1 MIKTNSQFLSFQ
13 EKQYVNIASE
23 LSGQAYDIDLW
34 QKQGDQQRH
43 LEVQTKQIAEKMY
56 SGYRHYGLGW
66 SRIVS
71 VDPYN
76 STDLYLLGLISKG
89 VKKIDN
95 YKNISFLPSKARTQR
110 NNISKELNLFVHQNP
125 FTRAWLFTDK
135 RTTLL
140 YLRNTIQRMHRK
152 LSKLNHEKFMKQYG
166 ARFVFRTTEL
176 GEIFPLGES
185 DVSVHPHM
193 HALMVLDS
201 KLSKEQFIELNKS
214 IQKFWGAYSRDS
226 GKIRNAREMVKYCVK
241 PNDMEGL
248 NSQQIIKL
256 YHAQNRLHLVQPLQD
271 LKQNRK
277 KIRDNNQKVIVRK
290 GIPKLVPNWNRSN
303 TKTSKADPMREYLEM
318 LEDTTKANAIR
329 ECSLASPRIV
339 AWCTPS
345 PLFTHV
351 SEPVFMVHGL
361 QGRDPVEMFDREE
374 VTKMEHAIMVHTN
387 TLSVRK
393 NSINNNEEKNKY
405 EIEPKI
411 PPRNQSTGRIYQTS
425 ECPF

>member
-23 LSGQAYDIDLW
+23 LSGQAYDIDQW

-71 VDPYN
+71 ADPYN
-76 STDLYLLGLISKG
+76 STDLYLLGLMSKG
-89 VKKIDN
+89 VKKLDN
-95 YKNISFLPSKARTQR
+95 YKNISFLPTKARTQR
-110 NNISKELNLFVHQNP
+110 NKISKELNLFVHENP

-140 YLRNTIQRMHRK
+140 YLRNTIQRMHRR
-152 LSKLNHEKFMKQYG
+152 LSRLNAEDFMKQYG

-185 DVSVHPHM
+185 DVSIHPHM
-193 HALMVLDS
+193 HALMVLDK
-201 KLSKEQFIELNKS
+201 KLSKDQFIELNKF

-256 YHAQNRLHLVQPLQD
+256 YHAQNGLHLIQPLQD
-271 LKQNRK
+271 FKQNRK
-277 KIRDNNQKVIVRK
+277 QIRDNNEKVIVRK
-290 GIPKLVPNWNRSN
+290 GIPKRVPNWNRSI
-303 TKTSKADPMREYLEM
+303 TKKSKADPMREYLEM

-329 ECSLASPRIV
+329 ECSHASPRIV

-345 PLFTHV
+345 PMFTHV

-361 QGRDPVEMFDREE
+361 QGRDPIEMFDREE

-387 TLSVRK
+387 TLTVPPISQ
-393 NSINNNEEKNKY
+393 NNHSKIENY
-405 EIEPKI
+405 EIEPKK
-411 PPRNQSTGRIYQTS
+411 PPNIQTS
-425 ECPF
+425 GIHQISKQPF

>member
-1 MIKTNSQFLSFQ
+1 MIQTKPPLLPFQ
-13 EKQYVNIASE
+13 EKQYAIIASS
-23 LSGQAYDIDLW
+23 LSGQAYDIDQW
-34 QKQGDQQRH
+34 QKQGEQQQH
-43 LEVQTKQIAEKMY
+43 LEEQTKQIADKMH
-56 SGYRHYGLGW
+56 SGYRHHGLGW

-71 VDPYN
+71 ADPYR
-76 STDLYLLGLISKG
+76 STDLYLLGLFSKG
-89 VKKIDN
+89 VKKLDN
-95 YKNISFLPSKARTQR
+95 YKNISFLPTKARQQR
-110 NNISKELNLFVHQNP
+110 NKTSKELNLFVHQNP

-140 YLRNTIQRMHRK
+140 YLRNTIQRMHRR
-152 LSKLNHEKFMKQYG
+152 LSRLNAEDFMKLYG

-185 DVSVHPHM
+185 DVSIHPHM
-193 HALMVLDS
+193 HALMVLDK
-201 KLSKEQFIELNKS
+201 KLSKEQFIELNKC
-214 IQKFWGAYSRDS
+214 IQNFWGAYSRDS

-256 YHAQNRLHLVQPLQD
+256 YHAQNGLHLIQPLQD
-271 LKQNRK
+271 FKQTRK
-277 KIRDNNQKVIVRK
+277 QIRDNNEKVIVRK

-303 TKTSKADPMREYLEM
+303 IKKSKADPMREYLDM
-318 LEDTTKANAIR
+318 LEDQRKAIAIR
-329 ECSLASPRIV
+329 ECSLATPRIV

-374 VTKMEHAIMVHTN
+374 VTRVEHAIMVHTN
-387 TLSVRK
+387 TLTVRK
-393 NSINNNEEKNKY
+393 NSINNNEENNKY

-411 PPRNQSTGRIYQTS
+411 PPRNPSTGRIHQTS
-425 ECPF
+425 ECTF